1 MMGEIAVHPTIEG
14 IRHRLDDDR
23 ARGSSVGFV
32 PTMGFLHAGHR
43 SLMARARSEND
54 VVATSIFVNPLQF
67 APVEDLA
74 DYPRDLERDTRLC
87 VEAGVDVLFVPSVE
101 EMYPDPVATAVTVAE
116 LSEVLEGTSRPTHFA
131 GVATVVAKLFSII
144 GPCSAYFGE
153 KDYQQLLV
161 IRRLAA
167 DLSMPIRVVGC
178 EIVREA
184 DGLAMSSRNIYLSA
198 DDRADA
204 TVLRR
209 ALDAGVASV
218 EAGGTDPTEVEAV
231 MAGVIG
237 ESERAVIDYVA
248 AVSATTLTTER
259 PLVGDVRLLVAVRFD
274 STRLID
280 NAGCRVGD

>member
-1 MMGEIAVHPTIEG
+1 MTGEIVVHSTIEG
-14 IRHRLDDDR
+14 IRHRLADDR

-54 VVATSIFVNPLQF
+54 VVVTSIFVNPLQF

-74 DYPRDLERDTRLC
+74 DYPRDLKRDTRLC

-101 EMYPDPVATAVTVAE
+101 EMYPDPVATSVTVAE

-204 TVLRR
+204 PVLRR

-218 EAGGTDPTEVEAV
+218 EAGGSDPTEVEAV
-231 MAGVIG
+231 MAGVIA

-259 PLVGDVRLLVAVRFD
+259 PLAGDVRLLVAVRFD

-280 NAGCRVGD
+280 NAGCRVGA

>member
-1 MMGEIAVHPTIEG
+1 MTGEIVVHSTIEG
-14 IRHRLDDDR
+14 IRHRLADDR

-54 VVATSIFVNPLQF
+54 VVVTSIFVNPLQF

-74 DYPRDLERDTRLC
+74 DYPRDLNRDKRLC

-101 EMYPDPVATAVTVAE
+101 EMYPDPVATSVTVAE

-204 TVLRR
+204 PVLRR

-218 EAGGTDPTEVEAV
+218 EAGGSDPTEVEAV
-231 MAGVIG
+231 MAGVIA

-259 PLVGDVRLLVAVRFD
+259 PLAGDVRLLVAVRFD

-280 NAGCRVGD
+280 NAGCRVGA

>member
-1 MMGEIAVHPTIEG
+1 MMV
-14 IRHRLDDDR
+14 
-23 ARGSSVGFV
+23 
-32 PTMGFLHAGHR
+32 
-43 SLMARARSEND
+43 
-54 VVATSIFVNPLQF
+54 
-67 APVEDLA
+67 
-74 DYPRDLERDTRLC
+74 DTRQ
-87 VEAGVDVLFVPSVE
+87 
-101 EMYPDPVATAVTVAE
+101 
-116 LSEVLEGTSRPTHFA
+116 SRPTHFA
-131 GVATVVAKLFSII
+131 GMATVVAKLFSII

-161 IRRLAA
+161 IRQLVA

-198 DDRADA
+198 DDRPDA

-231 MAGVIG
+231 MAGVIA

-259 PLVGDVRLLVAVRFD
+259 PLAGDVRLLVAVRFD

-280 NAGCRVGD
+280 NAGCRVGA

>member
-1 MMGEIAVHPTIEG
+1 MTGEIVVHSTIEG
-14 IRHRLDDDR
+14 IRHRLADDR

-54 VVATSIFVNPLQF
+54 VVVTSIFVNPLQF

-74 DYPRDLERDTRLC
+74 DYPRDLKRDTRLC

-101 EMYPDPVATAVTVAE
+101 EMYPDPVATSVTVAE

-204 TVLRR
+204 AVLRR

-218 EAGGTDPTEVEAV
+218 EAGGSDPTEVEAV
-231 MAGVIG
+231 MAGVIA

-259 PLVGDVRLLVAVRFD
+259 PLAGDVRLLVAVRFD

-280 NAGCRVGD
+280 NAGCRVGA